1 MLTFAQTMDAFWA
14 LRSHDEP
21 IVAAQKEIARA
32 KAEVERAKAK
42 LAAAQKESANAQA
55 AIDKLR
61 SAERED
67 EAELKRL
74 EQRIAQLE
82 AQSGTS
88 TSEAQIKN
96 VTAALA
102 KERGHL
108 DEIET
113 RGLERLEQIEVAMK
127 GLAELKNK
135 QAGAQ
140 EELAGLEKQSNAIIA
155 AQQAIIDQH
164 TQARKPIA
172 ESIEEGLRE
181 QYEVANRQNPGS
193 AICWVKPGEC
203 LGCAGEL
210 TQQHV
215 SEVRLRN
222 TVVRCPVCRRIQDVR
237 AT

>member
-1 MLTFAQTMDAFWA
+1 MPTFAQSLDLLWQ

-21 IVAAQKEIARA
+21 TVAAQKEIARA
-32 KAEVERAKAK
+32 KAEVERAKSR
-42 LAAAQKESANAQA
+42 LSAAQNATASAQA
-55 AIDKLR
+55 TIDKLR
-61 SAERED
+61 SAERDD

-127 GLAELKNK
+127 GMADLKQK
-135 QAGAQ
+135 QTAAQ
-140 EELAGLEKQSNAIIA
+140 AELAGLEKQSNAIVA
-155 AQQAIIDQH
+155 VQQAIVDQH
-164 TQARKPIA
+164 TQARVPIA
-172 ESIEEGLRE
+172 ASVEEGLRE
-181 QYEVANRQNPGS
+181 QYEAANRQNPGS
-193 AICWVKPGEC
+193 AICLVKPGEC

-215 SEVRLRN
+215 SEVRARN
-222 TVVRCPVCRRIQDVR
+222 KVVRCPFCRRIQDMK
-237 AT
+237 